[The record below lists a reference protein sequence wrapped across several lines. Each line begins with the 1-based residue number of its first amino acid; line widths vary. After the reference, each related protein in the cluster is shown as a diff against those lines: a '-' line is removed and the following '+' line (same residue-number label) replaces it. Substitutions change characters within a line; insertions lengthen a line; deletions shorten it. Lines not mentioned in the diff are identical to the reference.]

1 MKSIR
6 WSRLACLAA
15 CVAALALPSVAQTKV
30 GIVNLQKALQ
40 DTAEIKAAE
49 ADLKAK
55 YGPQQD
61 SLAKLERE
69 VAQLQQEAQAN
80 QGKYTEAALND
91 IVARATV
98 KQRQLQRNGEGLQS
112 AVDRE
117 RQDILR
123 RVGQRF
129 QEVVKKVAEEKG
141 LDCII
146 DSANLL
152 YSKPALDISAEV
164 TAAYDKAYP
173 AKK

>member
-6 WSRLACLAA
+6 WSRLACLAVCA
-15 CVAALALPSVAQTKV
+15 VAFVLPSAAQTKV

-49 ADLKAK
+49 AALKAK
-55 YGPQQD
+55 YGPQQEA
-61 SLAKLERE
+61 LAKLERE
-69 VAQLQQEAQAN
+69 VAQLQQEGQAN
-80 QGKYTEAALND
+80 QEKYTEAALAELGNK
-91 IVARATV
+91 ITI

-141 LDCII
+141 FDCII
-146 DSANLL
+146 DTANLL
-152 YSKPALDISAEV
+152 YSKAGLDISVEV

-173 AKK
+173 AK